1 MENLGYCVEKDCRA
15 AREMSEEA
23 TAVVQTRVSVAQTRE
38 VVVGYEHQIDS
49 NVGGNYW
56 GN

>member
-1 MENLGYCVEKDCRA
+1 
-15 AREMSEEA
+15 MSEEA
-23 TAVVQTRVSVAQTRE
+23 TAVVQTRE

-49 NVGGNYW
+49 NVGGNYL

>member
-1 MENLGYCVEKDCRA
+1 
-15 AREMSEEA
+15 MSEEA

-49 NVGGNYW
+49 NVGGNYL